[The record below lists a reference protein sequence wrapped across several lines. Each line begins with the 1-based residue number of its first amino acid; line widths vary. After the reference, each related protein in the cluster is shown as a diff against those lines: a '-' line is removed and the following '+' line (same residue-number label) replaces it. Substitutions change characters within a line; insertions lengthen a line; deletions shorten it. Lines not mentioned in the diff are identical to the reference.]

1 MVKDKEC
8 FMEITSELTDYLQ
21 QLGRIRLTPEENEKT
36 MKDLGAILGYI
47 DKLNE
52 LDTAGT
58 EQMSHA
64 FGRTNVFREDEVTND
79 DMRDAILQNAPE
91 SKDGAFLVP
100 KTVE

>member
-1 MVKDKEC
+1 
-8 FMEITSELTDYLQ
+8 MEITSELTDYLQ

-58 EQMSHA
+58 EPMSHA
-64 FGRTNVFREDEVTND
+64 FGRTNVFREDAVTND
-79 DMRDAILQNAPE
+79 DMRDDILSNAPE

>member
-1 MVKDKEC
+1 
-8 FMEITSELTDYLQ
+8 MEITSELTDYLQ
-21 QLGRIRLTPEENEKT
+21 QLGRIRLTPEEQEKT
-36 MKDLGAILGYI
+36 MKDLGSILGYI

-52 LDTAGT
+52 LDTAGV
-58 EQMSHA
+58 EPMSHA

>member
-1 MVKDKEC
+1 
-8 FMEITSELTDYLQ
+8 
-21 QLGRIRLTPEENEKT
+21 
-36 MKDLGAILGYI
+36 MKDLGSILGYI

-52 LDTAGT
+52 LDTAGV
-58 EQMSHA
+58 EPMSHA

>member
-1 MVKDKEC
+1 
-8 FMEITSELTDYLQ
+8 MEITSELTDYHQ

-58 EQMSHA
+58 EPMSHA
-64 FGRTNVFREDEVTND
+64 FGRTNVFREDVVTND
-79 DMRDAILQNAPE
+79 DMRDDILSNAPE

>member
-1 MVKDKEC
+1 
-8 FMEITSELTDYLQ
+8 MEITSELTDYLQ

-58 EQMSHA
+58 EPMSHA
-64 FGRTNVFREDEVTND
+64 FGRTNVFREDVVTND
-79 DMRDAILQNAPE
+79 DMRDDILSNAPE